1 MGHGMDSRQL
11 QLQLQSHLHHD
22 PASVNEDLDRA
33 CRNARSCDLQS
44 QGAMHWVFQSP
55 RFKHWIQSPAPDA
68 LVVDGNLT
76 DGMARYSA
84 TSLLCGMIIQSLV
97 KQKAIHVLSFF
108 CGSHNSRY
116 DPLSGPG
123 GLLRSLISQ
132 LLSIQQFDVG
142 FLKFGQ
148 WIEGPLIND
157 IRTLSRLFGR
167 LFEQLPNTV
176 IFCIIDGFSILE
188 DETWAWELQLVLK
201 TLIST
206 VTEGQANARLKLL
219 ITSTTRSRFL
229 NGLMN
234 DGDRLL
240 IPTEGG
246 DQRFLTSRS
255 MDYELADDR
264 RQPMYRT
271 ADRSSY
277 ESIYDSGFE

>member
-1 MGHGMDSRQL
+1 MGHGMDSGQL

-44 QGAMHWVFQSP
+44 QGAMHWVLQSP

-68 LVVDGNLT
+68 LVVDGNLA

-108 CGSHNSRY
+108 CGSHNSRS

-132 LLSIQQFDVG
+132 LLSIQQYDVG

-148 WIEGPLIND
+148 WIEGPLINEGP
-157 IRTLSRLFGR
+157 S
-167 LFEQLPNTV
+167 V
-176 IFCIIDGFSILE
+176 VCSAGFSNNCP
-188 DETWAWELQLVLK
+188 TQLYSASL
-201 TLIST
+201 TD
-206 VTEGQANARLKLL
+206 
-219 ITSTTRSRFL
+219 SRFL
-229 NGLMN
+229 RTRRGLGN
-234 DGDRLL
+234 CSW
-240 IPTEGG
+240 
-246 DQRFLTSRS
+246 F
-255 MDYELADDR
+255 
-264 RQPMYRT
+264 
-271 ADRSSY
+271 
-277 ESIYDSGFE
+277 

>member
-22 PASVNEDLDRA
+22 PATVNEDLDRA

-44 QGAMHWVFQSP
+44 QGAMHWVLQSP

-68 LVVDGNLT
+68 LVVDGNLA

-108 CGSHNSRY
+108 CGSHNSRS

-132 LLSIQQFDVG
+132 LLSIQQYDVG

-167 LFEQLPNTV
+167 IFEQLPNTV

-219 ITSTTRSRFL
+219 ITSTTRSRL
-229 NGLMN
+229 LKGLMN

-240 IPTEGG
+240 VPTEGG
-246 DQRFLTSRS
+246 DQRSLTTRS
-255 MDYELADDR
+255 MNYELTDDR

-271 ADRSSY
+271 ADHSSY